1 MADKKLRV
9 TLVKSPIR
17 YSMRQKRTVQSLG
30 LRHLQASVEIYDTP
44 VNRGKITAV
53 RHLVEVEEID
63 SNA

>member
-1 MADKKLRV
+1 
-9 TLVKSPIR
+9 
-17 YSMRQKRTVQSLG
+17 MRQKRTVQSLG